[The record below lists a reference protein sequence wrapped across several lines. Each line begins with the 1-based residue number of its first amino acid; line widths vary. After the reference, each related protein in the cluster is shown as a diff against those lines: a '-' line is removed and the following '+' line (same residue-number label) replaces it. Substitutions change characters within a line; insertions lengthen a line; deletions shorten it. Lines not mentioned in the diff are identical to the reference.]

1 MNREN
6 MMNMT
11 VADLRE
17 YAREEL
23 SMTGISK
30 LKKADLVDRIIEEMA
45 TISQLIEDVAD
56 SAVEEIVGEDPCGTK
71 YIPREKDNSWM
82 LSEAN
87 ASEAEVEA
95 ETTPEEKTWFPK
107 IINRKMRRKMKAI
120 ERKKS
125 KRAVAA

>member
-45 TISQLIEDVAD
+45 TIGQLIEDVSD
-56 SAVEEIVGEDPCGTK
+56 SAVEEIVGEDPHGPK
-71 YIPREKDNSWM
+71 DIPHEKDDSWM
-82 LSEAN
+82 HSEDN
-87 ASEAEVEA
+87 SSEAEVAPEA
-95 ETTPEEKTWFPK
+95 TSEEKTWFPK